1 MSDIYDFPLDN
12 FPSLIAKLI
21 RQRVLKIVKK
31 ELEKELEAKG
41 FALSQVP
48 ACYIRIFCEAY
59 FEAHRAECIRVASDT
74 VRIAAGLYQIAEREA
89 HQRAMARAVLSL
101 TKGRD
106 YDVVMGAL
114 PKTDV
119 GGA

>member
-21 RQRVLKIVKK
+21 RQRTLKLVKK

-41 FALSQVP
+41 IAFDQVP
-48 ACYIRIFCEAY
+48 TCYIRMLCEAY
-59 FEAHRAECIRVASDT
+59 FEVHRAECIRVASDT
-74 VRIAAGLYQIAEREA
+74 VRIAAGLIQIAQREA
-89 HQRAMARAVLSL
+89 HQRAMARAAQTL

-106 YDVVMGAL
+106 YDAL
-114 PKTDV
+114 ENVRVIESETKH
-119 GGA
+119 